1 MTVFVTQHMQELG
14 IRVVGYGRWF
24 EEHLKAKWKHTDAT
38 GLPDA
43 RKKRPSFS
51 APGKEEGG
59 GHVDIS
65 LHLEPTMDIWDKTGA
80 KVDTSFLLATFYRHR
95 TKHKEVVACSTN
107 NGQLGGT
114 HPPCEEIQCEQLPL
128 LPDCQLLDP
137 ALKNTE
143 PESRDLDACVAVRIP
158 GSYILNLT
166 E

>member
-14 IRVVGYGRWF
+14 ILVVGYGGWF
-24 EEHLKAKWKHTDAT
+24 EEHVKAKWKHTDAT

-80 KVDTSFLLATFYRHR
+80 KVDTLFLPATFYRHIAR
-95 TKHKEVVACSTN
+95 NTKRWWPVLQIMANWVPP
-107 NGQLGGT
+107 T
-114 HPPCEEIQCEQLPL
+114 HPVKKYNVNSSHYYLIANYWILP
-128 LPDCQLLDP
+128 
-137 ALKNTE
+137 
-143 PESRDLDACVAVRIP
+143 
-158 GSYILNLT
+158 
-166 E
+166 

>member
-1 MTVFVTQHMQELG
+1 MALDGFVTQQDVQELG
-14 IRVVGYGRWF
+14 ILVVAYGGWF

-80 KVDTSFLLATFYRHR
+80 KVDTLFLPAYLFTGTSHETQRGGGLF
-95 TKHKEVVACSTN
+95 HK
-107 NGQLGGT
+107 
-114 HPPCEEIQCEQLPL
+114 
-128 LPDCQLLDP
+128 
-137 ALKNTE
+137 
-143 PESRDLDACVAVRIP
+143 
-158 GSYILNLT
+158 
-166 E
+166 

>member
-1 MTVFVTQHMQELG
+1 METYRCNKLG
-14 IRVVGYGRWF
+14 WRKLGRKGF
-24 EEHLKAKWKHTDAT
+24 L
-38 GLPDA
+38 LS
-43 RKKRPSFS
+43 R
-51 APGKEEGG
+51 GKEEGG

-65 LHLEPTMDIWDKTGA
+65 LHLEPTMDISDKTGGL
-80 KVDTSFLLATFYRHR
+80 KLIPCSCPPTFLPAHR

-107 NGQLGGT
+107 NGQLGAT

-158 GSYILNLT
+158 GSYMLNLT